1 VGDVQF
7 AKILG
12 YLPDLIRGVG
22 VTLQL
27 GLISA
32 GVGLVLGLV
41 LALMKYSR
49 VPVLYWPAA
58 VYIEFFRTTPP
69 LVQIVWLYYG
79 LPLFTGYDLGAL
91 GAAAVALGLN
101 IAAFYAGLSFYGLG
115 EGGLWLNGVVLL
127 SSIRRARQEG
137 LAPREA
143 IARGCEIR
151 FRPIVVSAV
160 VAVIGFL
167 PAALSQGIGAE
178 IQRPL
183 ARVVIG
189 GLVSSTVLTLLVLPA
204 ICALRSGREAEAEP
218 PSVAAE
224 PGAA

>member
-1 VGDVQF
+1 MGDFQF

-22 VTLQL
+22 ITLEL

-32 GVGLVLGLV
+32 GLGLVLGLV

-79 LPLFTGYDLGAL
+79 LPLLTGYDLGAL

-101 IAAFYAGLSFYGLG
+101 IAAFYAEIMRAGIIGVHRTQWQAARVLGLDLPDTLRYVILPQA
-115 EGGLWLNGVVLL
+115 LRNVLPPMGTTTIYL
-127 SSIRRARQEG
+127 IKDTA
-137 LAPREA
+137 LASA
-143 IARGCEIR
+143 IGTPELLRIGQLIAVET
-151 FRPIVVSAV
+151 FRPVETLTI
-160 VAVIGFL
+160 VAVLYFVVTYPVALLIGRMERRFK
-167 PAALSQGIGAE
+167 
-178 IQRPL
+178 L
-183 ARVVIG
+183 AR
-189 GLVSSTVLTLLVLPA
+189 T
-204 ICALRSGREAEAEP
+204 
-218 PSVAAE
+218 
-224 PGAA
+224 

>member
-1 VGDVQF
+1 MGDVQF

-22 VTLQL
+22 VTLEL

-101 IAAFYAGLSFYGLG
+101 IAAFYAEIIRAGIVGVHRTQWQAARVLGLG
-115 EGGLWLNGVVLL
+115 LPDTLRYVVLPQAL
-127 SSIRRARQEG
+127 RNVLPPMGTTTIYLIKDTA
-137 LAPREA
+137 LASA
-143 IARGCEIR
+143 IGTPELLRIGQLIAVET
-151 FRPIVVSAV
+151 FRPVETLTLVAILYFVVTYP
-160 VAVIGFL
+160 VAILIGRMERRFK
-167 PAALSQGIGAE
+167 
-178 IQRPL
+178 L
-183 ARVVIG
+183 AR
-189 GLVSSTVLTLLVLPA
+189 A
-204 ICALRSGREAEAEP
+204 
-218 PSVAAE
+218 
-224 PGAA
+224 